1 MPESIVRAETIR
13 LGRISTRSTTLFA
26 SATAS
31 ANRSDGSRTVSRN
44 RGQLSCCE
52 DCGDNCDDGL
62 LAVPPSC
69 YKFEMS
75 KIIGLEF
82 TPLFKPFKTRE
93 QAEKAREKYPERLRK
108 KIGLGVIRRK
118 KKPGWSLAGSDT
130 NTLSLVEALA
140 RFIVVV
146 C

>member
-1 MPESIVRAETIR
+1 
-13 LGRISTRSTTLFA
+13 
-26 SATAS
+26 
-31 ANRSDGSRTVSRN
+31 
-44 RGQLSCCE
+44 
-52 DCGDNCDDGL
+52 
-62 LAVPPSC
+62 
-69 YKFEMS
+69 MS

-82 TPLFKPFKTRE
+82 TPLSKPFKTRE